1 MNQKPSPL
9 HRASEWI
16 VDHYRLFFVVFAALL
31 VFSAVAS
38 GWVKVENDVAAYL
51 PADSETRQGLDIMEQ
66 EFQTYGS
73 AKILLRDTDAD
84 AAAATAEQIRAVD
97 GVDSCTYT
105 MNDTGSALLS
115 VSLSDLE
122 GSDTC
127 AQTVQALRDLLDGSG
142 AYIYS
147 AEGYSISDQIN
158 GEVRGLLVIVA
169 IILVTVLTFTS
180 STYAEVPILLITFL
194 AAALINKGTNFVFG
208 TISFVSNAVAILL
221 QLAMSVD
228 YAIIFCNRYKQ
239 AHETLPVREAVIES
253 LEKSITVIS
262 SSSLTTIAGLVAM
275 TFMKFGLG
283 RDLGIVLIKAIL
295 ISMLTVFL
303 LMPGLLLK
311 LGPAMDKTKHRNFVP
326 KISGVGRLAWRTR
339 RVVPLVFAAVLVVAC
354 IGANRVSYVYSE
366 APLKTHNADV
376 NRTASQA
383 ITDDFGDET
392 VLAVVV
398 PAGDYTQEA
407 ALLDALSALP
417 EVKSAVGIA
426 GTEAAGGYRLADA
439 VDYRTFAQLSG
450 ADSTSAQALF
460 ALYAAEN
467 GAAQTAAQD
476 LSGYQVPLLKLFEFL
491 NDKIAD
497 GTVTLSAAQAAQVT
511 ALSSQL
517 ERASA
522 QLEGTSYHRLVLTL
536 AAASDGDETFAL
548 LDRIHAVVH
557 QYYPTDSYLVGD
569 AMSAYGSEQTFTQ
582 DNVMVSAMS
591 ILMVMLVLLFTFRSL
606 GMPILLTLV
615 IQGSIWINFGITVLT
630 GEYVLF
636 MVYLVASAIQ
646 MGCNVDYAIVV
657 ASHYTEARADQ
668 GPREAMITALNLA
681 FPTIITS
688 GTMLISAG
696 LLIGARV
703 SSGAVAGMGRFVGVG
718 SLITVF
724 LVLFVLPQLLLLG
737 DTFVRRTALP
747 AQRRLPLTA
756 ASRAARWVL
765 LAAAVFVMAV
775 SPWSVVRTQQKRAD
789 RVAADTQL
797 CGSAH
802 SLGELAASLGAQQE
816 TYDALKRSFAT
827 GVVTDNVGQSRLES
841 GQAEYDAGSEK
852 LAAAKAQYAAG
863 QAQLEQGKADYAAG
877 QEKLAAAKEEYAAGQ
892 AQLAKIQPVYDA
904 VHPAYQRY
912 LDRQAEYDA
921 AVASG
926 DLAKAALLWPGV
938 TAQKQIYE
946 TQLIGT
952 GYSIE
957 SLVQAYEAGQAK
969 LSAGAAQIA
978 AAEQQLQ
985 DAQAQLAAGQQ
996 ALDAAAAEIAAGQ
1009 SKLDTAAGT
1018 LASGRQT
1025 LAANRQQLA
1034 QDLAAL
1040 APYEDDT
1047 ERLEQG
1053 IAVLMQDETLR
1064 ARAGASASY
1073 GDICA
1078 LAQDI
1083 YTADMNTART
1093 EAAVWTGICIALFAA
1108 GALAFAG
1115 VCLGHRRGKAVAWCT
1130 ALAAIL
1136 SVGCLIAMRPPVTVR
1151 CARCACAR
1159 RWRCSCW
1166 RSWPPGSRSGSAR
1179 SGRSKAQG
1187 KKKPGRRQ
1195 LPAPRFCFCTAL
1207 CYNGPSRSKG
1217 IAIPMVKVLFI
1228 CHGNICR
1235 SPMAEYLLK
1244 EMVRQQGL
1252 AAQFQIA
1259 SAATSREEIGNDV
1272 YPPARAE
1279 LRAHG
1284 IPVGHRTAVQVTP
1297 RDYDAYDWLLTMD
1310 ENNARNLR
1318 RILPHDPD
1326 GKIRA
1331 LLSFAGLQRGIADPW
1346 YTDDFGTTYDD
1357 LVLGCTA
1364 FLDALRRRGDI

>member
-1 MNQKPSPL
+1 MNKKPSTL

-16 VDHYRLFFVVFAALL
+16 VDHYRLFFIVFAVLL

-38 GWVKVENDVAAYL
+38 GWVKVENDIAAYL

-73 AKILLRDTDAD
+73 AKILLRGTDAD
-84 AAAATAEQIRAVD
+84 TAAATAEQIRAVD

-105 MNDTGSALLS
+105 MNDAGSALLS
-115 VSLSDLE
+115 VSLADLE

-147 AEGYSISDQIN
+147 AEGYSVSDQIN

-239 AHETLPVREAVIES
+239 AHEILPVREAVIES
-253 LEKSITVIS
+253 LAKSITVIS

-283 RDLGIVLIKAIL
+283 RDLGIVLIKAIF
-295 ISMLTVFL
+295 ISLLTAFL

-326 KISGVGRLAWRTR
+326 KISGIGRLAWRTR

-354 IGANRVSYVYSE
+354 VGVNRVSYVYSE
-366 APLKTHNADV
+366 APLKTHNADA

-383 ITDDFGDET
+383 ITADFGDET

-398 PAGDYTQEA
+398 PAGDYDQEA
-407 ALLDALSALP
+407 ALLDALSAVP

-450 ADSTSAQALF
+450 VDSTSAQALF

-476 LSGYQVPLLKLFEFL
+476 LRGYQVPLLKLFEFL

-497 GTVTLSAAQAAQVT
+497 GTVTLSDAQAAQVT
-511 ALSSQL
+511 VLSDQL
-517 ERASA
+517 ARASA
-522 QLEGTSYHRLVLTL
+522 QLEGASYHRLVLTL

-747 AQRRLPLTA
+747 AQRRLPLTS

-775 SPWSVVRTQQKRAD
+775 SPWSAVRTQQERAD
-789 RVAADTQL
+789 RVEADTQL
-797 CGSAH
+797 CGSAR

-816 TYDALKRSFAT
+816 TYDALKLSFAT
-827 GVVTDNVGQSRLES
+827 GVVTDNVGQSQLQS

-877 QEKLAAAKEEYAAGQ
+877 Q
-892 AQLAKIQPVYDA
+892 AQLARIQPVYDA

-921 AVASG
+921 AVADG
-926 DLAKAALLWPGV
+926 DLARAALLWPGV
-938 TAQKQIYE
+938 TAQKQLYE
-946 TQLIGT
+946 TQLLGT

-969 LSAGAAQIA
+969 LSEGAVQIA

-985 DAQAQLAAGQQ
+985 DAQAQLVAGQQ

-1034 QDLAAL
+1034 QDLAEL

-1053 IAVLMQDETLR
+1053 IAVLMQDEALR
-1064 ARAGASASY
+1064 TRAGSSASY

-1078 LAQDI
+1078 LAQDL
-1083 YTADMNTART
+1083 YAAEMDTART
-1093 EAAVWTGICIALFAA
+1093 EAAVWTGICIVLFAA
-1108 GALAFAG
+1108 GALALVS
-1115 VCLGHRRGKAVAWCT
+1115 VCLGRRRGKAVAWCT

-1136 SVGCLIAMRPPVTVR
+1136 SVGCLIAMLAAGHGALRTLCL
-1151 CARCACAR
+1151 CAAVALLVLAFVAAGLTLRQRAA
-1159 RWRCSCW
+1159 
-1166 RSWPPGSRSGSAR
+1166 
-1179 SGRSKAQG
+1179 KAQ
-1187 KKKPGRRQ
+1187 
-1195 LPAPRFCFCTAL
+1195 
-1207 CYNGPSRSKG
+1207 
-1217 IAIPMVKVLFI
+1217 
-1228 CHGNICR
+1228 
-1235 SPMAEYLLK
+1235 
-1244 EMVRQQGL
+1244 
-1252 AAQFQIA
+1252 
-1259 SAATSREEIGNDV
+1259 
-1272 YPPARAE
+1272 
-1279 LRAHG
+1279 
-1284 IPVGHRTAVQVTP
+1284 
-1297 RDYDAYDWLLTMD
+1297 
-1310 ENNARNLR
+1310 
-1318 RILPHDPD
+1318 
-1326 GKIRA
+1326 
-1331 LLSFAGLQRGIADPW
+1331 
-1346 YTDDFGTTYDD
+1346 
-1357 LVLGCTA
+1357 
-1364 FLDALRRRGDI
+1364 

>member
-1 MNQKPSPL
+1 MNKKPSPL
-9 HRASEWI
+9 HRVSEWI
-16 VDHYRLFFVVFAALL
+16 VDHYRLFFIVFAVLL

-73 AKILLRDTDAD
+73 AKILLHGTDAD
-84 AAAATAEQIRAVD
+84 TAAATAEQIRAVD

-105 MNDTGSALLS
+105 MNDAGSALLS

-122 GSDTC
+122 GSDAC

-194 AAALINKGTNFVFG
+194 AAALINKGTNFIFG

-253 LEKSITVIS
+253 LAKSITVIS
-262 SSSLTTIAGLVAM
+262 SSSLTTVAGLVAM

-283 RDLGIVLIKAIL
+283 RDLGIVLIKAIF
-295 ISMLTVFL
+295 ISLLTVFL

-354 IGANRVSYVYSE
+354 IGTNRVSYVYSE

-383 ITDDFGDET
+383 ITADFGDET

-398 PAGDYTQEA
+398 PAGDYDQEA
-407 ALLDALSALP
+407 ALLDALSAVP

-450 ADSTSAQALF
+450 VDSTSAQALF

-476 LSGYQVPLLKLFEFL
+476 LRGYQVPLLKLFKFL

-497 GTVTLSAAQAAQVT
+497 GTVTLSDAQAAQVT
-511 ALSSQL
+511 ALSDQL
-517 ERASA
+517 TRASA

-591 ILMVMLVLLFTFRSL
+591 ILMVMLVLLFTFRSI

-657 ASHYTEARADQ
+657 ASLYTEARAEQ
-668 GPREAMITALNLA
+668 GPREAMISALNLA

-688 GTMLISAG
+688 GTMLISAD

-756 ASRAARWVL
+756 ASRAARL
-765 LAAAVFVMAV
+765 AMLAAAVFVMAV
-775 SPWSVVRTQQKRAD
+775 SPWSLARTQQERAD
-789 RVAADTQL
+789 RVVADMQL
-797 CGSAH
+797 CDNAR

-816 TYDALKRSFAT
+816 TYDALKLSFAT
-827 GVVTDNVGQSRLES
+827 GVVTDNVGQSRLQS

-852 LAAAKAQYAAG
+852 LAAARAQ
-863 QAQLEQGKADYAAG
+863 YAAG
-877 QEKLAAAKEEYAAGQ
+877 QEKLAR
-892 AQLAKIQPVYDA
+892 IQPVYDA

-938 TAQKQIYE
+938 TAQKQLYE
-946 TQLIGT
+946 TQLLGT

-969 LSAGAAQIA
+969 LSEGAAQIA

-985 DAQAQLAAGQQ
+985 DAQAQLVAGRQ
-996 ALDAAAAEIAAGQ
+996 ALDAAAAEIAVGQ
-1009 SKLDTAAGT
+1009 SKLDTAAGA

-1034 QDLAAL
+1034 QDLAEL
-1040 APYEDDT
+1040 TPYEDDT

-1053 IAVLMQDETLR
+1053 IAVLMQGEALR
-1064 ARAGASASY
+1064 TRAGSSASY

-1078 LAQDI
+1078 LAQDL
-1083 YTADMNTART
+1083 YAADMDTART
-1093 EAAVWTGICIALFAA
+1093 EAAVWTGICIVLFAA
-1108 GALAFAG
+1108 GALALAG
-1115 VCLGHRRGKAVAWCT
+1115 VCLGHGRGKAVAWCT

-1136 SVGCLIAMRPPVTVR
+1136 SVGCLIAM
-1151 CARCACAR
+1151 
-1159 RWRCSCW
+1159 
-1166 RSWPPGSRSGSAR
+1166 
-1179 SGRSKAQG
+1179 
-1187 KKKPGRRQ
+1187 
-1195 LPAPRFCFCTAL
+1195 
-1207 CYNGPSRSKG
+1207 
-1217 IAIPMVKVLFI
+1217 
-1228 CHGNICR
+1228 
-1235 SPMAEYLLK
+1235 
-1244 EMVRQQGL
+1244 L
-1252 AAQFQIA
+1252 AAGHGA
-1259 SAATSREEIGNDV
+1259 LRTLCLCAAG
-1272 YPPARAE
+1272 
-1279 LRAHG
+1279 
-1284 IPVGHRTAVQVTP
+1284 
-1297 RDYDAYDWLLTMD
+1297 
-1310 ENNARNLR
+1310 
-1318 RILPHDPD
+1318 
-1326 GKIRA
+1326 A
-1331 LLSFAGLQRGIADPW
+1331 LLVLAFVATGL
-1346 YTDDFGTTYDD
+1346 T
-1357 LVLGCTA
+1357 
-1364 FLDALRRRGDI
+1364 LRQCAERAQ

>member
-1 MNQKPSPL
+1 MITDICNLSFFSLSFCYQKVNPRVFVGVRSGDSIMNQKPSPL

-467 GAAQTAAQD
+467 GTAQTAAQD

-1034 QDLAAL
+1034 QDLAVL

-1136 SVGCLIAMRPPVTVR
+1136 SVGCLIAM
-1151 CARCACAR
+1151 
-1159 RWRCSCW
+1159 
-1166 RSWPPGSRSGSAR
+1166 
-1179 SGRSKAQG
+1179 
-1187 KKKPGRRQ
+1187 
-1195 LPAPRFCFCTAL
+1195 
-1207 CYNGPSRSKG
+1207 
-1217 IAIPMVKVLFI
+1217 
-1228 CHGNICR
+1228 
-1235 SPMAEYLLK
+1235 
-1244 EMVRQQGL
+1244 L
-1252 AAQFQIA
+1252 AAGHGA
-1259 SAATSREEIGNDV
+1259 LRTLCLCAA
-1272 YPPARAE
+1272 
-1279 LRAHG
+1279 L
-1284 IPVGHRTAVQVTP
+1284 
-1297 RDYDAYDWLLTMD
+1297 
-1310 ENNARNLR
+1310 
-1318 RILPHDPD
+1318 
-1326 GKIRA
+1326 A
-1331 LLSFAGLQRGIADPW
+1331 LLVLAFVAAGFTLRQRAQR
-1346 YTDDFGTTYDD
+1346 
-1357 LVLGCTA
+1357 A
-1364 FLDALRRRGDI
+1364 Q

>member
-1 MNQKPSPL
+1 MNKKPSPL
-9 HRASEWI
+9 YRASEWI
-16 VDHYRLFFVVFAALL
+16 VDHYRLFFIVFAVLL

-73 AKILLRDTDAD
+73 AKILLRGTDAD
-84 AAAATAEQIRAVD
+84 TAAATAEQIRAVD

-105 MNDTGSALLS
+105 MNDAGSALLS
-115 VSLSDLE
+115 VSLADLE

-147 AEGYSISDQIN
+147 AEGYSVSDQIN

-253 LEKSITVIS
+253 LAKSITVIS

-283 RDLGIVLIKAIL
+283 RDLGIVLIKAIF
-295 ISMLTVFL
+295 ISLLTAFL

-326 KISGVGRLAWRTR
+326 KISGIGRLAWRTR

-354 IGANRVSYVYSE
+354 VGVNRVSYVYSE
-366 APLKTHNADV
+366 APLKTHNADA

-383 ITDDFGDET
+383 ITADFGDET

-398 PAGDYTQEA
+398 PAGDYDQEA
-407 ALLDALSALP
+407 ALLDALSAVP

-450 ADSTSAQALF
+450 VDSTSAQALF

-476 LSGYQVPLLKLFEFL
+476 LRGYQVPLLKLFAFL

-497 GTVTLSAAQAAQVT
+497 GTVTLSDAQAAQVT
-511 ALSSQL
+511 ALSDQL
-517 ERASA
+517 TRASA
-522 QLEGTSYHRLVLTL
+522 QLEGASYHRLVLTL

-747 AQRRLPLTA
+747 AQRRLPLTS

-775 SPWSVVRTQQKRAD
+775 SPWSVVRTQQERAD
-789 RVAADTQL
+789 RVEADTQL
-797 CGSAH
+797 CDNAR

-816 TYDALKRSFAT
+816 TYDALKLSFAT
-827 GVVTDNVGQSRLES
+827 GVVTDNVGQSQLQS

-852 LAAAKAQYAAG
+852 LAR
-863 QAQLEQGKADYAAG
+863 
-877 QEKLAAAKEEYAAGQ
+877 
-892 AQLAKIQPVYDA
+892 IQPVYDA

-938 TAQKQIYE
+938 TAQKQLYE
-946 TQLIGT
+946 TQLVGT

-957 SLVQAYEAGQAK
+957 SLVQAYEAGRAQLAD
-969 LSAGAAQIA
+969 GAAQIA

-985 DAQAQLAAGQQ
+985 DAQAQLVAGQE

-1025 LAANRQQLA
+1025 LAANRQQLS

-1040 APYEDDT
+1040 TPYEDDT

-1053 IAVLMQDETLR
+1053 ITVLMQDEALR
-1064 ARAGASASY
+1064 ARAGSSASY

-1078 LAQDI
+1078 LAQDL
-1083 YTADMNTART
+1083 YTADMDTART

-1108 GALAFAG
+1108 GALALAG
-1115 VCLGHRRGKAVAWCT
+1115 VCLGHGRGKAVAWCT

-1136 SVGCLIAMRPPVTVR
+1136 SVGCLIA
-1151 CARCACAR
+1151 
-1159 RWRCSCW
+1159 
-1166 RSWPPGSRSGSAR
+1166 
-1179 SGRSKAQG
+1179 
-1187 KKKPGRRQ
+1187 
-1195 LPAPRFCFCTAL
+1195 
-1207 CYNGPSRSKG
+1207 
-1217 IAIPMVKVLFI
+1217 I
-1228 CHGNICR
+1228 
-1235 SPMAEYLLK
+1235 
-1244 EMVRQQGL
+1244 L
-1252 AAQFQIA
+1252 AAGHGA
-1259 SAATSREEIGNDV
+1259 LRTLCLCAAV
-1272 YPPARAE
+1272 
-1279 LRAHG
+1279 
-1284 IPVGHRTAVQVTP
+1284 
-1297 RDYDAYDWLLTMD
+1297 
-1310 ENNARNLR
+1310 
-1318 RILPHDPD
+1318 
-1326 GKIRA
+1326 A
-1331 LLSFAGLQRGIADPW
+1331 LLVLAFVAAGL
-1346 YTDDFGTTYDD
+1346 T
-1357 LVLGCTA
+1357 
-1364 FLDALRRRGDI
+1364 LRQCAERTQ

>member
-1 MNQKPSPL
+1 MNKKPSTL

-16 VDHYRLFFVVFAALL
+16 VDHYRLFFIVFAVLL

-38 GWVKVENDVAAYL
+38 GWVKVENDIAAYL

-73 AKILLRDTDAD
+73 AKILLRGT
-84 AAAATAEQIRAVD
+84 AAATAEQIRAVD

-105 MNDTGSALLS
+105 MNDAGSALLS
-115 VSLSDLE
+115 VSLADLE

-147 AEGYSISDQIN
+147 AEGYSVSDQIN

-239 AHETLPVREAVIES
+239 AHEILPVREAVIES
-253 LEKSITVIS
+253 LAKSITVIS

-283 RDLGIVLIKAIL
+283 RDLGIVLIKAIF
-295 ISMLTVFL
+295 ISLLTAFL

-326 KISGVGRLAWRTR
+326 KISGIGRLAWRTR

-354 IGANRVSYVYSE
+354 VGVNRVSYVYSE
-366 APLKTHNADV
+366 APLKTHNADA

-383 ITDDFGDET
+383 ITADFGDET

-398 PAGDYTQEA
+398 PAGDYDQEA
-407 ALLDALSALP
+407 ALLDALSAVP

-450 ADSTSAQALF
+450 VDSTSAQALF

-476 LSGYQVPLLKLFEFL
+476 LRGYQVPLLKLFEFL

-497 GTVTLSAAQAAQVT
+497 GTVTLSDAQAAQVT
-511 ALSSQL
+511 VLSDQL
-517 ERASA
+517 ARASA
-522 QLEGTSYHRLVLTL
+522 QLEGASYHRLVLTL

-747 AQRRLPLTA
+747 AQRRLPLTS

-775 SPWSVVRTQQKRAD
+775 SPWSAVRTQQERAD
-789 RVAADTQL
+789 RVEADTQL
-797 CGSAH
+797 CGSAR

-816 TYDALKRSFAT
+816 TYDALKLSFAT
-827 GVVTDNVGQSRLES
+827 GVVTDNVGQSQLQS

-863 QAQLEQGKADYAAG
+863 QAQLAR
-877 QEKLAAAKEEYAAGQ
+877 
-892 AQLAKIQPVYDA
+892 IQPVYDA

-921 AVASG
+921 AVADG
-926 DLAKAALLWPGV
+926 DLARAALLWPGV
-938 TAQKQIYE
+938 TAQKQLYE
-946 TQLIGT
+946 TQLLGT

-969 LSAGAAQIA
+969 LSEGAVQIA

-985 DAQAQLAAGQQ
+985 DAQAQLVAGQQ

-1034 QDLAAL
+1034 QDLAEL

-1053 IAVLMQDETLR
+1053 IAVLMQDEALR
-1064 ARAGASASY
+1064 TRAGSSASY

-1078 LAQDI
+1078 LAQDL
-1083 YTADMNTART
+1083 YAAEMDTART
-1093 EAAVWTGICIALFAA
+1093 EAAVWTGICIVLFAA
-1108 GALAFAG
+1108 GALALVS
-1115 VCLGHRRGKAVAWCT
+1115 VCLGRRRGKAVAWCT

-1136 SVGCLIAMRPPVTVR
+1136 SVGCLIAMLAAGHGALRTLCL
-1151 CARCACAR
+1151 CAAVALLVLAFVAAGLTLRQRAA
-1159 RWRCSCW
+1159 
-1166 RSWPPGSRSGSAR
+1166 
-1179 SGRSKAQG
+1179 KAQ
-1187 KKKPGRRQ
+1187 
-1195 LPAPRFCFCTAL
+1195 
-1207 CYNGPSRSKG
+1207 
-1217 IAIPMVKVLFI
+1217 
-1228 CHGNICR
+1228 
-1235 SPMAEYLLK
+1235 
-1244 EMVRQQGL
+1244 
-1252 AAQFQIA
+1252 
-1259 SAATSREEIGNDV
+1259 
-1272 YPPARAE
+1272 
-1279 LRAHG
+1279 
-1284 IPVGHRTAVQVTP
+1284 
-1297 RDYDAYDWLLTMD
+1297 
-1310 ENNARNLR
+1310 
-1318 RILPHDPD
+1318 
-1326 GKIRA
+1326 
-1331 LLSFAGLQRGIADPW
+1331 
-1346 YTDDFGTTYDD
+1346 
-1357 LVLGCTA
+1357 
-1364 FLDALRRRGDI
+1364 

>member
-1 MNQKPSPL
+1 MNKKPSPL

-16 VDHYRLFFVVFAALL
+16 VDHYRLFFIVFAALL

-84 AAAATAEQIRAVD
+84 TAAATAEQIRAVD

-105 MNDTGSALLS
+105 MNDAGSALLS

-122 GSDTC
+122 GSDAC

-147 AEGYSISDQIN
+147 TEGYSISDQIN

-194 AAALINKGTNFVFG
+194 AAALINKGTNFIFG

-253 LEKSITVIS
+253 LAKSITVIS
-262 SSSLTTIAGLVAM
+262 SSSLTTVAGLVAM

-283 RDLGIVLIKAIL
+283 RDLGIVLIKAIF
-295 ISMLTVFL
+295 ISLLTVFL

-326 KISGVGRLAWRTR
+326 KVSGIGRLAWRTR

-354 IGANRVSYVYSE
+354 IGTNRVSYVYSE

-383 ITDDFGDET
+383 ITADFGDET

-398 PAGDYTQEA
+398 PAGDYDQEA
-407 ALLDALSALP
+407 ALLDALSAVP

-439 VDYRTFAQLSG
+439 VDYRTFAQLSDV
-450 ADSTSAQALF
+450 DSTSAQALF

-476 LSGYQVPLLKLFEFL
+476 LRGYQVPLLKLFKFL

-497 GTVTLSAAQAAQVT
+497 GTVTLSDAQAAQVT
-511 ALSSQL
+511 ALSDQL
-517 ERASA
+517 ARASA

-591 ILMVMLVLLFTFRSL
+591 ILMVMLVLLFTFRSI

-615 IQGSIWINFGITVLT
+615 IQGSIWINFGLTVLT

-657 ASHYTEARADQ
+657 ASLYTEARAEQ
-668 GPREAMITALNLA
+668 GPREAMISALNLA

-737 DTFVRRTALP
+737 DTFVRSTALP

-756 ASRAARWVL
+756 ASRAARL
-765 LAAAVFVMAV
+765 AMLAAAVFVMAV
-775 SPWSVVRTQQKRAD
+775 SPWSLARTQQERAD
-789 RVAADTQL
+789 RVVADTQL
-797 CGSAH
+797 CDNAS

-816 TYDALKRSFAT
+816 TYDALKLSFAT
-827 GVVTDNVGQSRLES
+827 GVVTDSVGQSRLQS

-852 LAAAKAQYAAG
+852 LAAARAQYAAG

-877 QEKLAAAKEEYAAGQ
+877 QEKLAR
-892 AQLAKIQPVYDA
+892 IQPVYDA

-921 AVASG
+921 AVANG

-957 SLVQAYEAGQAK
+957 SLVQAYEAGQVQLAD
-969 LSAGAAQIA
+969 GAAQIA
-978 AAEQQLQ
+978 AAEQQLAN
-985 DAQAQLAAGQQ
+985 AQAQLVAGQQ

-1009 SKLDTAAGT
+1009 SKLDTAAGA

-1040 APYEDDT
+1040 TPYEDDT

-1053 IAVLMQDETLR
+1053 IAVLMQDEALR
-1064 ARAGASASY
+1064 ARAGSAASY

-1078 LAQDI
+1078 LAQDF
-1083 YTADMNTART
+1083 YTADMDTART
-1093 EAAVWTGICIALFAA
+1093 EAAVWTGICIVLFAA
-1108 GALAFAG
+1108 GALALAG
-1115 VCLGHRRGKAVAWCT
+1115 VCLGHGRGKAVAWCT

-1136 SVGCLIAMRPPVTVR
+1136 SVGCLIAM
-1151 CARCACAR
+1151 
-1159 RWRCSCW
+1159 
-1166 RSWPPGSRSGSAR
+1166 
-1179 SGRSKAQG
+1179 
-1187 KKKPGRRQ
+1187 
-1195 LPAPRFCFCTAL
+1195 
-1207 CYNGPSRSKG
+1207 
-1217 IAIPMVKVLFI
+1217 
-1228 CHGNICR
+1228 
-1235 SPMAEYLLK
+1235 
-1244 EMVRQQGL
+1244 L
-1252 AAQFQIA
+1252 AAGHGA
-1259 SAATSREEIGNDV
+1259 
-1272 YPPARAE
+1272 
-1279 LRAHG
+1279 LR
-1284 IPVGHRTAVQVTP
+1284 TLCLCAV
-1297 RDYDAYDWLLTMD
+1297 L
-1310 ENNARNLR
+1310 
-1318 RILPHDPD
+1318 
-1326 GKIRA
+1326 A
-1331 LLSFAGLQRGIADPW
+1331 LLVLAFVATGL
-1346 YTDDFGTTYDD
+1346 T
-1357 LVLGCTA
+1357 
-1364 FLDALRRRGDI
+1364 LRQCAERAQ

>member
-1 MNQKPSPL
+1 MITDICNLSFFSLSFCYQKVNPRVFVGVRSGDPIMNQKPSPL

-439 VDYRTFAQLSG
+439 VDYRTFAQLSDV
-450 ADSTSAQALF
+450 DSTSAQALF

-476 LSGYQVPLLKLFEFL
+476 LSGYQVPLLKLFKFL

-841 GQAEYDAGSEK
+841 GQAEYDA
-852 LAAAKAQYAAG
+852 
-863 QAQLEQGKADYAAG
+863 
-877 QEKLAAAKEEYAAGQ
+877 
-892 AQLAKIQPVYDA
+892 
-904 VHPAYQRY
+904 
-912 LDRQAEYDA
+912 

-938 TAQKQIYE
+938 TAQKQLYE

-1078 LAQDI
+1078 LAQDL
-1083 YTADMNTART
+1083 YTADMDTACT
-1093 EAAVWTGICIALFAA
+1093 ETAVWTGICIALFAA

-1115 VCLGHRRGKAVAWCT
+1115 VCLGHRSGKAVAWCT

-1136 SVGCLIAMRPPVTVR
+1136 SVGCLIAM
-1151 CARCACAR
+1151 
-1159 RWRCSCW
+1159 
-1166 RSWPPGSRSGSAR
+1166 
-1179 SGRSKAQG
+1179 
-1187 KKKPGRRQ
+1187 
-1195 LPAPRFCFCTAL
+1195 
-1207 CYNGPSRSKG
+1207 
-1217 IAIPMVKVLFI
+1217 
-1228 CHGNICR
+1228 
-1235 SPMAEYLLK
+1235 
-1244 EMVRQQGL
+1244 L
-1252 AAQFQIA
+1252 AAGHGA
-1259 SAATSREEIGNDV
+1259 LRTLCLCAA
-1272 YPPARAE
+1272 
-1279 LRAHG
+1279 L
-1284 IPVGHRTAVQVTP
+1284 
-1297 RDYDAYDWLLTMD
+1297 
-1310 ENNARNLR
+1310 
-1318 RILPHDPD
+1318 
-1326 GKIRA
+1326 A
-1331 LLSFAGLQRGIADPW
+1331 LLVLAFVAAGFTLRQRAQR
-1346 YTDDFGTTYDD
+1346 
-1357 LVLGCTA
+1357 A
-1364 FLDALRRRGDI
+1364 Q

>member
-1 MNQKPSPL
+1 MITDICNLSFFSLSFCYQKVNPRVFVGARSGDPVMNKKPSPL

-16 VDHYRLFFVVFAALL
+16 VDHYRLFFIVFAVLL

-51 PADSETRQGLDIMEQ
+51 PADSEARQGLDIMEQ

-84 AAAATAEQIRAVD
+84 TAAATAEQIRAVD

-105 MNDTGSALLS
+105 MNDAGSALLS

-122 GSDTC
+122 GSDAC
-127 AQTVQALRDLLDGSG
+127 AQTVQALREQFAGRD

-147 AEGYSISDQIN
+147 AEGYSVSDQIN

-253 LEKSITVIS
+253 LEKSIVVIS

-275 TFMKFGLG
+275 TFMQFGLG
-283 RDLGIVLIKAIL
+283 RDLGIVLIKAIF
-295 ISMLTVFL
+295 ISLMTVFL

-311 LGPAMDKTKHRNFVP
+311 LGPAMDKTKHRSFVP
-326 KISGVGRLAWRTR
+326 KIPGVGRLAWRTR
-339 RVVPLVFAAVLVVAC
+339 HVVPLVFAAVLVVAC
-354 IGANRVSYVYSE
+354 VAANHVSYVYSE

-383 ITDDFGDET
+383 ITADFGDET

-398 PAGDYTQEA
+398 PAGDYAQEA
-407 ALLDALSALP
+407 ALLDAISAMP

-450 ADSTSAQALF
+450 VDSTSAQALF

-476 LSGYQVPLLKLFEFL
+476 LRGYQVPLLKLFAFL

-497 GTVTLSAAQAAQVT
+497 GTVTLSDAQAAQVT
-511 ALSSQL
+511 ALSDQL
-517 ERASA
+517 TRASA

-569 AMSAYGSEQTFTQ
+569 AMSAYGFEQTFTQ

-615 IQGSIWINFGITVLT
+615 IQGSIWINFGITALT

-657 ASHYTEARADQ
+657 ASHYTEARAEQ
-668 GPREAMITALNLA
+668 APREAMITALNLA

-747 AQRRLPLTA
+747 TQRRLPLTS

-775 SPWSVVRTQQKRAD
+775 SPWSVVRTQQERAD
-789 RVAADTQL
+789 RIDADTQL
-797 CGSAH
+797 CDSAR

-816 TYDALKRSFAT
+816 TYDALKLSFAT
-827 GVVTDNVGQSRLES
+827 GVVTDNVGQSQLQS

-863 QAQLEQGKADYAAG
+863 QEQLEHGKADYAAG
-877 QEKLAAAKEEYAAGQ
+877 QEQLAAAKEEYATGQ

-926 DLAKAALLWPGV
+926 DLARAALLWPGV
-938 TAQKQIYE
+938 TAQKQLYE

-969 LSAGAAQIA
+969 LSDGAAQIA
-978 AAEQQLQ
+978 AAEQQLA
-985 DAQAQLAAGQQ
+985 DAQAQLAAGQE

-1009 SKLDTAAGT
+1009 SKLDAAAGT

-1040 APYEDDT
+1040 ATYEDDT

-1053 IAVLMQDETLR
+1053 IAVLMQDEALR
-1064 ARAGASASY
+1064 ARAGSAASY

-1078 LAQDI
+1078 LAQDL
-1083 YTADMNTART
+1083 YSADMDTART
-1093 EAAVWTGICIALFAA
+1093 EAAVWTGICIVLFAA
-1108 GALAFAG
+1108 GALALAG
-1115 VCLGHRRGKAVAWCT
+1115 VCLGCRRGRAVAWCT

-1136 SVGCLIAMRPPVTVR
+1136 SVGCLIAM
-1151 CARCACAR
+1151 
-1159 RWRCSCW
+1159 
-1166 RSWPPGSRSGSAR
+1166 
-1179 SGRSKAQG
+1179 
-1187 KKKPGRRQ
+1187 
-1195 LPAPRFCFCTAL
+1195 
-1207 CYNGPSRSKG
+1207 
-1217 IAIPMVKVLFI
+1217 
-1228 CHGNICR
+1228 
-1235 SPMAEYLLK
+1235 
-1244 EMVRQQGL
+1244 L
-1252 AAQFQIA
+1252 AAGHGA
-1259 SAATSREEIGNDV
+1259 LRTLCLCAALALLVLAFVAAGLTLRQ
-1272 YPPARAE
+1272 RAE
-1279 LRAHG
+1279 RA
-1284 IPVGHRTAVQVTP
+1284 Q
-1297 RDYDAYDWLLTMD
+1297 
-1310 ENNARNLR
+1310 
-1318 RILPHDPD
+1318 
-1326 GKIRA
+1326 
-1331 LLSFAGLQRGIADPW
+1331 
-1346 YTDDFGTTYDD
+1346 
-1357 LVLGCTA
+1357 
-1364 FLDALRRRGDI
+1364 

>member
-66 EFQTYGS
+66 EFQT
-73 AKILLRDTDAD
+73 
-84 AAAATAEQIRAVD
+84 
-97 GVDSCTYT
+97 
-105 MNDTGSALLS
+105 
-115 VSLSDLE
+115 
-122 GSDTC
+122 
-127 AQTVQALRDLLDGSG
+127 VQALRGLLDGSG

-366 APLKTHNADV
+366 APLKTHNADA

-417 EVKSAVGIA
+417 EVKNAVGIA

-439 VDYRTFAQLSG
+439 VDYRTFAQLSDV
-450 ADSTSAQALF
+450 DSTSAQALF

-476 LSGYQVPLLKLFEFL
+476 LSGYQVPLLKLFKFL

-737 DTFVRRTALP
+737 DTFVRRTSLP
-747 AQRRLPLTA
+747 AQRRLLLTA
-756 ASRAARWVL
+756 ANRAARWVL

-797 CGSAH
+797 CGSAR

-827 GVVTDNVGQSRLES
+827 GVVTDNVGQSRIES

-892 AQLAKIQPVYDA
+892 AQLARIQPVYDA

-912 LDRQAEYDA
+912 LNRQAEYDA

-938 TAQKQIYE
+938 TAQKQLYE

-1078 LAQDI
+1078 LAQDL
-1083 YTADMNTART
+1083 YTADMDTART

-1136 SVGCLIAMRPPVTVR
+1136 SVGCLIAM
-1151 CARCACAR
+1151 
-1159 RWRCSCW
+1159 
-1166 RSWPPGSRSGSAR
+1166 
-1179 SGRSKAQG
+1179 
-1187 KKKPGRRQ
+1187 
-1195 LPAPRFCFCTAL
+1195 
-1207 CYNGPSRSKG
+1207 
-1217 IAIPMVKVLFI
+1217 
-1228 CHGNICR
+1228 
-1235 SPMAEYLLK
+1235 
-1244 EMVRQQGL
+1244 L
-1252 AAQFQIA
+1252 AAGHGA
-1259 SAATSREEIGNDV
+1259 LRTLCLCAA
-1272 YPPARAE
+1272 
-1279 LRAHG
+1279 L
-1284 IPVGHRTAVQVTP
+1284 
-1297 RDYDAYDWLLTMD
+1297 
-1310 ENNARNLR
+1310 
-1318 RILPHDPD
+1318 
-1326 GKIRA
+1326 A
-1331 LLSFAGLQRGIADPW
+1331 LLVLAFVAAGLTLRQRAQR
-1346 YTDDFGTTYDD
+1346 
-1357 LVLGCTA
+1357 A
-1364 FLDALRRRGDI
+1364 Q

>member
-239 AHETLPVREAVIES
+239 AHETLPVREAAIES

-439 VDYRTFAQLSG
+439 VDYRTFAQLSDV
-450 ADSTSAQALF
+450 DSTSAQALF

-775 SPWSVVRTQQKRAD
+775 SPWSVVR
-789 RVAADTQL
+789 
-797 CGSAH
+797 
-802 SLGELAASLGAQQE
+802 AQQE

-852 LAAAKAQYAAG
+852 LAAARAQYAAG

-921 AVASG
+921 VVASG

-969 LSAGAAQIA
+969 LSDGAAQIA

-1040 APYEDDT
+1040 TPYEDDT

-1078 LAQDI
+1078 LAQDL
-1083 YTADMNTART
+1083 YTADMDTART
-1093 EAAVWTGICIALFAA
+1093 EAAVWTGICITLFAA

-1115 VCLGHRRGKAVAWCT
+1115 VCLGHRSGKAVAWCT

-1136 SVGCLIAMRPPVTVR
+1136 SVGCLIAM
-1151 CARCACAR
+1151 
-1159 RWRCSCW
+1159 
-1166 RSWPPGSRSGSAR
+1166 
-1179 SGRSKAQG
+1179 
-1187 KKKPGRRQ
+1187 
-1195 LPAPRFCFCTAL
+1195 
-1207 CYNGPSRSKG
+1207 
-1217 IAIPMVKVLFI
+1217 
-1228 CHGNICR
+1228 
-1235 SPMAEYLLK
+1235 
-1244 EMVRQQGL
+1244 L
-1252 AAQFQIA
+1252 AAGHGA
-1259 SAATSREEIGNDV
+1259 LRTLCLCAA
-1272 YPPARAE
+1272 
-1279 LRAHG
+1279 L
-1284 IPVGHRTAVQVTP
+1284 
-1297 RDYDAYDWLLTMD
+1297 
-1310 ENNARNLR
+1310 
-1318 RILPHDPD
+1318 
-1326 GKIRA
+1326 A
-1331 LLSFAGLQRGIADPW
+1331 LLVLAFVAAGFTLRQRAQR
-1346 YTDDFGTTYDD
+1346 
-1357 LVLGCTA
+1357 A
-1364 FLDALRRRGDI
+1364 Q

>member
-1 MNQKPSPL
+1 MNKKPSPL

-16 VDHYRLFFVVFAALL
+16 VDHYRLFFIVFAVLL

-51 PADSETRQGLDIMEQ
+51 PADSEVRQGLDIMEQ

-84 AAAATAEQIRAVD
+84 TAAAMAEQIRAVD

-105 MNDTGSALLS
+105 MNDAGSALLS

-122 GSDTC
+122 GSDAC

-147 AEGYSISDQIN
+147 TEGYSISDQIN

-253 LEKSITVIS
+253 LAKSITVIS

-295 ISMLTVFL
+295 ISLLTVFL
-303 LMPGLLLK
+303 LTPGLLLK

-354 IGANRVSYVYSE
+354 IGANHVSYVYSE
-366 APLKTHNADV
+366 APLKTHNADA

-383 ITDDFGDET
+383 ITADFGDET

-407 ALLDALSALP
+407 ALLDALSAMP

-450 ADSTSAQALF
+450 VDSTSAQALF

-467 GAAQTAAQD
+467 GATQTAAQD

-497 GTVTLSAAQAAQVT
+497 GTVTLSDAQAAQVT
-511 ALSSQL
+511 ALSDQL
-517 ERASA
+517 ARASA

-569 AMSAYGSEQTFTQ
+569 AMSAYGAEQTFTQ

-591 ILMVMLVLLFTFRSL
+591 ILMVMLVLLFAFRSL

-737 DTFVRRTALP
+737 DAFVRRTALP
-747 AQRRLPLTA
+747 AQRRLPLTS

-775 SPWSVVRTQQKRAD
+775 SPWSAVRTQQERAD
-789 RVAADTQL
+789 RVETDTQL
-797 CGSAH
+797 CGSAR

-816 TYDALKRSFAT
+816 TYDALKLSFAT
-827 GVVTDNVGQSRLES
+827 GVVTDNVGQSQLQS
-841 GQAEYDAGSEK
+841 G
-852 LAAAKAQYAAG
+852 
-863 QAQLEQGKADYAAG
+863 
-877 QEKLAAAKEEYAAGQ
+877 
-892 AQLAKIQPVYDA
+892 
-904 VHPAYQRY
+904 
-912 LDRQAEYDA
+912 QAEYDA
-921 AVASG
+921 AVADG
-926 DLAKAALLWPGV
+926 DLARAALLWPGV
-938 TAQKQIYE
+938 TAQKQLYE
-946 TQLIGT
+946 TQLLGT

-969 LSAGAAQIA
+969 LSEGAVQIA

-985 DAQAQLAAGQQ
+985 DAQAQLVAGQQ

-1034 QDLAAL
+1034 QDLAEL

-1053 IAVLMQDETLR
+1053 IAVLMQGEALR
-1064 ARAGASASY
+1064 TRAGSSASY

-1078 LAQDI
+1078 LAQDL
-1083 YTADMNTART
+1083 YAAEMNTART
-1093 EAAVWTGICIALFAA
+1093 EAAAWTGICIVLFAA
-1108 GALAFAG
+1108 GVLALVS
-1115 VCLGHRRGKAVAWCT
+1115 VCLGHRRGKAAAWCT

-1136 SVGCLIAMRPPVTVR
+1136 SVGCLIAMLAAGHGALRTLCL
-1151 CARCACAR
+1151 CAALALLVLAFVAAGLTLRQRAA
-1159 RWRCSCW
+1159 
-1166 RSWPPGSRSGSAR
+1166 
-1179 SGRSKAQG
+1179 KAQ
-1187 KKKPGRRQ
+1187 
-1195 LPAPRFCFCTAL
+1195 
-1207 CYNGPSRSKG
+1207 
-1217 IAIPMVKVLFI
+1217 
-1228 CHGNICR
+1228 
-1235 SPMAEYLLK
+1235 
-1244 EMVRQQGL
+1244 
-1252 AAQFQIA
+1252 
-1259 SAATSREEIGNDV
+1259 
-1272 YPPARAE
+1272 
-1279 LRAHG
+1279 
-1284 IPVGHRTAVQVTP
+1284 
-1297 RDYDAYDWLLTMD
+1297 
-1310 ENNARNLR
+1310 
-1318 RILPHDPD
+1318 
-1326 GKIRA
+1326 
-1331 LLSFAGLQRGIADPW
+1331 
-1346 YTDDFGTTYDD
+1346 
-1357 LVLGCTA
+1357 
-1364 FLDALRRRGDI
+1364 

>member
-1 MNQKPSPL
+1 M
-9 HRASEWI
+9 
-16 VDHYRLFFVVFAALL
+16 
-31 VFSAVAS
+31 
-38 GWVKVENDVAAYL
+38 
-51 PADSETRQGLDIMEQ
+51 
-66 EFQTYGS
+66 
-73 AKILLRDTDAD
+73 
-84 AAAATAEQIRAVD
+84 
-97 GVDSCTYT
+97 
-105 MNDTGSALLS
+105 
-115 VSLSDLE
+115 
-122 GSDTC
+122 
-127 AQTVQALRDLLDGSG
+127 
-142 AYIYS
+142 
-147 AEGYSISDQIN
+147 
-158 GEVRGLLVIVA
+158 
-169 IILVTVLTFTS
+169 
-180 STYAEVPILLITFL
+180 
-194 AAALINKGTNFVFG
+194 
-208 TISFVSNAVAILL
+208 
-221 QLAMSVD
+221 
-228 YAIIFCNRYKQ
+228 
-239 AHETLPVREAVIES
+239 
-253 LEKSITVIS
+253 
-262 SSSLTTIAGLVAM
+262 
-275 TFMKFGLG
+275 
-283 RDLGIVLIKAIL
+283 
-295 ISMLTVFL
+295 
-303 LMPGLLLK
+303 
-311 LGPAMDKTKHRNFVP
+311 
-326 KISGVGRLAWRTR
+326 
-339 RVVPLVFAAVLVVAC
+339 
-354 IGANRVSYVYSE
+354 
-366 APLKTHNADV
+366 
-376 NRTASQA
+376 
-383 ITDDFGDET
+383 
-392 VLAVVV
+392 
-398 PAGDYTQEA
+398 
-407 ALLDALSALP
+407 
-417 EVKSAVGIA
+417 
-426 GTEAAGGYRLADA
+426 
-439 VDYRTFAQLSG
+439 
-450 ADSTSAQALF
+450 
-460 ALYAAEN
+460 
-467 GAAQTAAQD
+467 
-476 LSGYQVPLLKLFEFL
+476 PLLKLFKFL

-668 GPREAMITALNLA
+668 GSREAMITALNLA

-747 AQRRLPLTA
+747 AQRRLLLTA

-797 CGSAH
+797 CGSAR

-816 TYDALKRSFAT
+816 TYDALKLSFAT

-892 AQLAKIQPVYDA
+892 AQLARIQPVYDA

-938 TAQKQIYE
+938 TAQKQLYE

-1018 LASGRQT
+1018 LAAGRQT

-1078 LAQDI
+1078 LAQDL
-1083 YTADMNTART
+1083 YTADMDTART

-1115 VCLGHRRGKAVAWCT
+1115 VCLGHRSGKAVAWCT

-1136 SVGCLIAMRPPVTVR
+1136 SVGCLIAM
-1151 CARCACAR
+1151 
-1159 RWRCSCW
+1159 
-1166 RSWPPGSRSGSAR
+1166 
-1179 SGRSKAQG
+1179 
-1187 KKKPGRRQ
+1187 
-1195 LPAPRFCFCTAL
+1195 
-1207 CYNGPSRSKG
+1207 
-1217 IAIPMVKVLFI
+1217 
-1228 CHGNICR
+1228 
-1235 SPMAEYLLK
+1235 
-1244 EMVRQQGL
+1244 L
-1252 AAQFQIA
+1252 AAGHGA
-1259 SAATSREEIGNDV
+1259 LRTLCLCAA
-1272 YPPARAE
+1272 
-1279 LRAHG
+1279 L
-1284 IPVGHRTAVQVTP
+1284 
-1297 RDYDAYDWLLTMD
+1297 
-1310 ENNARNLR
+1310 
-1318 RILPHDPD
+1318 
-1326 GKIRA
+1326 A
-1331 LLSFAGLQRGIADPW
+1331 LLVLAFVAAGVTLRQRAQR
-1346 YTDDFGTTYDD
+1346 
-1357 LVLGCTA
+1357 A
-1364 FLDALRRRGDI
+1364 Q

>member
-1 MNQKPSPL
+1 MITDICNLSFFSLSFCYQKVNPRVFVGVRSGDSIMNQKPSPL

-606 GMPILLTLV
+606 G
-615 IQGSIWINFGITVLT
+615 
-630 GEYVLF
+630 
-636 MVYLVASAIQ
+636 
-646 MGCNVDYAIVV
+646 
-657 ASHYTEARADQ
+657 
-668 GPREAMITALNLA
+668 
-681 FPTIITS
+681 
-688 GTMLISAG
+688 
-696 LLIGARV
+696 
-703 SSGAVAGMGRFVGVG
+703 
-718 SLITVF
+718 
-724 LVLFVLPQLLLLG
+724 
-737 DTFVRRTALP
+737 
-747 AQRRLPLTA
+747 
-756 ASRAARWVL
+756 
-765 LAAAVFVMAV
+765 
-775 SPWSVVRTQQKRAD
+775 
-789 RVAADTQL
+789 
-797 CGSAH
+797 
-802 SLGELAASLGAQQE
+802 ELAASLGAQQE
-816 TYDALKRSFAT
+816 TYDALKLSFAT

-841 GQAEYDAGSEK
+841 GQAEYDAGREK
-852 LAAAKAQYAAG
+852 LAAARAQYAAG

-877 QEKLAAAKEEYAAGQ
+877 QEQLAAAKEEYAAGQ
-892 AQLAKIQPVYDA
+892 EKLARIQPVYDA

-912 LDRQAEYDA
+912 LDRQAEYDT

-938 TAQKQIYE
+938 TAQKQLYE

-1040 APYEDDT
+1040 TPYEDDT

-1078 LAQDI
+1078 LAQDL
-1083 YTADMNTART
+1083 YTADMDTART
-1093 EAAVWTGICIALFAA
+1093 EAAVWTGICITLFAA

-1115 VCLGHRRGKAVAWCT
+1115 VCLGHRSGKAVAWCT

-1136 SVGCLIAMRPPVTVR
+1136 SVGCLIAM
-1151 CARCACAR
+1151 
-1159 RWRCSCW
+1159 
-1166 RSWPPGSRSGSAR
+1166 
-1179 SGRSKAQG
+1179 
-1187 KKKPGRRQ
+1187 
-1195 LPAPRFCFCTAL
+1195 
-1207 CYNGPSRSKG
+1207 
-1217 IAIPMVKVLFI
+1217 
-1228 CHGNICR
+1228 
-1235 SPMAEYLLK
+1235 
-1244 EMVRQQGL
+1244 L
-1252 AAQFQIA
+1252 AAGHGA
-1259 SAATSREEIGNDV
+1259 LRTLCLCAA
-1272 YPPARAE
+1272 
-1279 LRAHG
+1279 L
-1284 IPVGHRTAVQVTP
+1284 
-1297 RDYDAYDWLLTMD
+1297 
-1310 ENNARNLR
+1310 
-1318 RILPHDPD
+1318 
-1326 GKIRA
+1326 A
-1331 LLSFAGLQRGIADPW
+1331 LLVLAFVAAGFTLRQRAQR
-1346 YTDDFGTTYDD
+1346 
-1357 LVLGCTA
+1357 A
-1364 FLDALRRRGDI
+1364 Q

>member
-1 MNQKPSPL
+1 MITDICNLSFFSLSFCYQKVNPRVFVGVRSGDSIMNQKPSPL

-426 GTEAAGGYRLADA
+426 DA

-450 ADSTSAQALF
+450 ADSTSAPALF

-789 RVAADTQL
+789 RVVADTQL
-797 CGSAH
+797 CGSAR

-816 TYDALKRSFAT
+816 TYDALKLSFAT

-841 GQAEYDAGSEK
+841 GQAEYDAGREK
-852 LAAAKAQYAAG
+852 
-863 QAQLEQGKADYAAG
+863 
-877 QEKLAAAKEEYAAGQ
+877 
-892 AQLAKIQPVYDA
+892 
-904 VHPAYQRY
+904 
-912 LDRQAEYDA
+912 
-921 AVASG
+921 
-926 DLAKAALLWPGV
+926 
-938 TAQKQIYE
+938 
-946 TQLIGT
+946 
-952 GYSIE
+952 
-957 SLVQAYEAGQAK
+957 
-969 LSAGAAQIA
+969 
-978 AAEQQLQ
+978 
-985 DAQAQLAAGQQ
+985 LAAGQQ

-1040 APYEDDT
+1040 TPYEDDT

-1078 LAQDI
+1078 LAQDL
-1083 YTADMNTART
+1083 YTADMDTART
-1093 EAAVWTGICIALFAA
+1093 EAAVWTGICITLFAA

-1115 VCLGHRRGKAVAWCT
+1115 VCLGHRSGKAVAWCT

-1136 SVGCLIAMRPPVTVR
+1136 SVGCLIAM
-1151 CARCACAR
+1151 
-1159 RWRCSCW
+1159 
-1166 RSWPPGSRSGSAR
+1166 
-1179 SGRSKAQG
+1179 
-1187 KKKPGRRQ
+1187 
-1195 LPAPRFCFCTAL
+1195 
-1207 CYNGPSRSKG
+1207 
-1217 IAIPMVKVLFI
+1217 
-1228 CHGNICR
+1228 
-1235 SPMAEYLLK
+1235 
-1244 EMVRQQGL
+1244 L
-1252 AAQFQIA
+1252 AAGHGA
-1259 SAATSREEIGNDV
+1259 LRTLCLCAA
-1272 YPPARAE
+1272 
-1279 LRAHG
+1279 L
-1284 IPVGHRTAVQVTP
+1284 
-1297 RDYDAYDWLLTMD
+1297 
-1310 ENNARNLR
+1310 
-1318 RILPHDPD
+1318 
-1326 GKIRA
+1326 A
-1331 LLSFAGLQRGIADPW
+1331 LLVLAFVAAGFTLRQRAQR
-1346 YTDDFGTTYDD
+1346 
-1357 LVLGCTA
+1357 A
-1364 FLDALRRRGDI
+1364 Q

>member
-1 MNQKPSPL
+1 MITDICNLSFFSLSFCYQKVNPRVFVGVRSGDSIMNQKPSPL

-208 TISFVSNAVAILL
+208 TISFVSNAVAILLQLAMSVDYAIITISFVSNAVAILL

-1136 SVGCLIAMRPPVTVR
+1136 SVGCLIAM
-1151 CARCACAR
+1151 
-1159 RWRCSCW
+1159 
-1166 RSWPPGSRSGSAR
+1166 
-1179 SGRSKAQG
+1179 
-1187 KKKPGRRQ
+1187 
-1195 LPAPRFCFCTAL
+1195 
-1207 CYNGPSRSKG
+1207 
-1217 IAIPMVKVLFI
+1217 
-1228 CHGNICR
+1228 
-1235 SPMAEYLLK
+1235 
-1244 EMVRQQGL
+1244 L
-1252 AAQFQIA
+1252 AAGHGA
-1259 SAATSREEIGNDV
+1259 LRTLCLCAA
-1272 YPPARAE
+1272 
-1279 LRAHG
+1279 L
-1284 IPVGHRTAVQVTP
+1284 
-1297 RDYDAYDWLLTMD
+1297 
-1310 ENNARNLR
+1310 
-1318 RILPHDPD
+1318 
-1326 GKIRA
+1326 A
-1331 LLSFAGLQRGIADPW
+1331 LLVLAFVAAGFTLRQRAQR
-1346 YTDDFGTTYDD
+1346 
-1357 LVLGCTA
+1357 A
-1364 FLDALRRRGDI
+1364 Q

>member
-339 RVVPLVFAAVLVVAC
+339 RVVPL
-354 IGANRVSYVYSE
+354 
-366 APLKTHNADV
+366 
-376 NRTASQA
+376 
-383 ITDDFGDET
+383 
-392 VLAVVV
+392 
-398 PAGDYTQEA
+398 
-407 ALLDALSALP
+407 
-417 EVKSAVGIA
+417 
-426 GTEAAGGYRLADA
+426 
-439 VDYRTFAQLSG
+439 
-450 ADSTSAQALF
+450 
-460 ALYAAEN
+460 
-467 GAAQTAAQD
+467 
-476 LSGYQVPLLKLFEFL
+476 LKLFEFL

-789 RVAADTQL
+789 RVVADTQL
-797 CGSAH
+797 CGSAR

-816 TYDALKRSFAT
+816 TYDALKLSFAT

-841 GQAEYDAGSEK
+841 GQAEYDAGREK
-852 LAAAKAQYAAG
+852 LAAARAQYAAG

-877 QEKLAAAKEEYAAGQ
+877 QEQLAAAKEEYAAGQ
-892 AQLAKIQPVYDA
+892 EKLARIQPVYDA

-912 LDRQAEYDA
+912 LDRQAEYDT

-938 TAQKQIYE
+938 MAQKQLYE

-1040 APYEDDT
+1040 TPYEDDT

-1078 LAQDI
+1078 LAQDL
-1083 YTADMNTART
+1083 YTADMDTART
-1093 EAAVWTGICIALFAA
+1093 EAAVWTGICITLFAA

-1115 VCLGHRRGKAVAWCT
+1115 VCLGHRSGKAVAWCT

-1136 SVGCLIAMRPPVTVR
+1136 SVGCLIAM
-1151 CARCACAR
+1151 
-1159 RWRCSCW
+1159 
-1166 RSWPPGSRSGSAR
+1166 
-1179 SGRSKAQG
+1179 
-1187 KKKPGRRQ
+1187 
-1195 LPAPRFCFCTAL
+1195 
-1207 CYNGPSRSKG
+1207 
-1217 IAIPMVKVLFI
+1217 
-1228 CHGNICR
+1228 
-1235 SPMAEYLLK
+1235 
-1244 EMVRQQGL
+1244 L
-1252 AAQFQIA
+1252 AAGHGA
-1259 SAATSREEIGNDV
+1259 LRTLCLCAA
-1272 YPPARAE
+1272 
-1279 LRAHG
+1279 L
-1284 IPVGHRTAVQVTP
+1284 
-1297 RDYDAYDWLLTMD
+1297 
-1310 ENNARNLR
+1310 
-1318 RILPHDPD
+1318 
-1326 GKIRA
+1326 A
-1331 LLSFAGLQRGIADPW
+1331 LLVLAFVAAGFTLRQRAQR
-1346 YTDDFGTTYDD
+1346 
-1357 LVLGCTA
+1357 A
-1364 FLDALRRRGDI
+1364 Q

>member
-1 MNQKPSPL
+1 MITDICNLSFFSLSFCYQKVNPRVFVGVRSGDSIMNQKPSPL

-339 RVVPLVFAAVLVVAC
+339 RVVPL
-354 IGANRVSYVYSE
+354 
-366 APLKTHNADV
+366 
-376 NRTASQA
+376 
-383 ITDDFGDET
+383 
-392 VLAVVV
+392 
-398 PAGDYTQEA
+398 
-407 ALLDALSALP
+407 
-417 EVKSAVGIA
+417 
-426 GTEAAGGYRLADA
+426 
-439 VDYRTFAQLSG
+439 
-450 ADSTSAQALF
+450 
-460 ALYAAEN
+460 
-467 GAAQTAAQD
+467 
-476 LSGYQVPLLKLFEFL
+476 LKLFEFL

-747 AQRRLPLTA
+747 AQRRPPLTA

-789 RVAADTQL
+789 RVVADTQL
-797 CGSAH
+797 CGSAR

-816 TYDALKRSFAT
+816 TYDALKLSFAT

-841 GQAEYDAGSEK
+841 GQAEYDAGREK
-852 LAAAKAQYAAG
+852 LAAARAQYAAG

-877 QEKLAAAKEEYAAGQ
+877 QEQLAAAKEEYAAGQ
-892 AQLAKIQPVYDA
+892 EKLARIQPVYDA

-912 LDRQAEYDA
+912 LDRQAEYDT

-938 TAQKQIYE
+938 MAQKQLYE

-1040 APYEDDT
+1040 TPYEDDT

-1078 LAQDI
+1078 LAQDL
-1083 YTADMNTART
+1083 YTADMDTART
-1093 EAAVWTGICIALFAA
+1093 EAAVWTGICITLFAA

-1115 VCLGHRRGKAVAWCT
+1115 VCLGHRSGKAVAWCT

-1136 SVGCLIAMRPPVTVR
+1136 SVGCLIAM
-1151 CARCACAR
+1151 
-1159 RWRCSCW
+1159 
-1166 RSWPPGSRSGSAR
+1166 
-1179 SGRSKAQG
+1179 
-1187 KKKPGRRQ
+1187 
-1195 LPAPRFCFCTAL
+1195 
-1207 CYNGPSRSKG
+1207 
-1217 IAIPMVKVLFI
+1217 
-1228 CHGNICR
+1228 
-1235 SPMAEYLLK
+1235 
-1244 EMVRQQGL
+1244 L
-1252 AAQFQIA
+1252 AAGHGA
-1259 SAATSREEIGNDV
+1259 LRTLCLCAA
-1272 YPPARAE
+1272 
-1279 LRAHG
+1279 L
-1284 IPVGHRTAVQVTP
+1284 
-1297 RDYDAYDWLLTMD
+1297 
-1310 ENNARNLR
+1310 
-1318 RILPHDPD
+1318 
-1326 GKIRA
+1326 A
-1331 LLSFAGLQRGIADPW
+1331 LLVLAFVAAGFTLRQRAQR
-1346 YTDDFGTTYDD
+1346 
-1357 LVLGCTA
+1357 A
-1364 FLDALRRRGDI
+1364 Q

>member
-1 MNQKPSPL
+1 MITDICNLSFFSLSFCYQKVNPRVFVGVRSGDSIMNQKPSPL

-66 EFQTYGS
+66 EFQTYGA

-476 LSGYQVPLLKLFEFL
+476 LSGYQVPLLKLFKFL

-668 GPREAMITALNLA
+668 GSREAMITALNLA

-789 RVAADTQL
+789 RVDADTQL
-797 CGSAH
+797 CDNAH

-816 TYDALKRSFAT
+816 TYDALKLSFAT
-827 GVVTDNVGQSRLES
+827 GVVTDSVGQSQLES

-852 LAAAKAQYAAG
+852 LAAARAQYAAG

-877 QEKLAAAKEEYAAGQ
+877 QAQLAAAKEEYAAGQ
-892 AQLAKIQPVYDA
+892 EKLARIQPVYDA

-938 TAQKQIYE
+938 TAQKQLYE

-1078 LAQDI
+1078 LAQDL
-1083 YTADMNTART
+1083 YTADMDTART

-1115 VCLGHRRGKAVAWCT
+1115 VCLGHRRGKAAAWCT

-1136 SVGCLIAMRPPVTVR
+1136 SVGCLIAM
-1151 CARCACAR
+1151 
-1159 RWRCSCW
+1159 
-1166 RSWPPGSRSGSAR
+1166 
-1179 SGRSKAQG
+1179 
-1187 KKKPGRRQ
+1187 
-1195 LPAPRFCFCTAL
+1195 
-1207 CYNGPSRSKG
+1207 
-1217 IAIPMVKVLFI
+1217 
-1228 CHGNICR
+1228 
-1235 SPMAEYLLK
+1235 
-1244 EMVRQQGL
+1244 L
-1252 AAQFQIA
+1252 AAGHGA
-1259 SAATSREEIGNDV
+1259 
-1272 YPPARAE
+1272 
-1279 LRAHG
+1279 LR
-1284 IPVGHRTAVQVTP
+1284 TLCLCAV
-1297 RDYDAYDWLLTMD
+1297 L
-1310 ENNARNLR
+1310 
-1318 RILPHDPD
+1318 
-1326 GKIRA
+1326 A
-1331 LLSFAGLQRGIADPW
+1331 LLVLAFVAAGLTLRQRAQR
-1346 YTDDFGTTYDD
+1346 
-1357 LVLGCTA
+1357 A
-1364 FLDALRRRGDI
+1364 Q

>member
-262 SSSLTTIAGLVAM
+262 SSSMTTIAGLVAM

-303 LMPGLLLK
+303 LMPGLLLR

-326 KISGVGRLAWRTR
+326 KISGVGRLAWWTR

-366 APLKTHNADV
+366 APLKTHNADA

-398 PAGDYTQEA
+398 PAGDYTREA

-450 ADSTSAQALF
+450 VDSTSAQALF

-511 ALSSQL
+511 ALSDQL
-517 ERASA
+517 ARASA

-696 LLIGARV
+696 LLVGARV

-756 ASRAARWVL
+756 ANRAARWVL

-775 SPWSVVRTQQKRAD
+775 SPWSAVR
-789 RVAADTQL
+789 
-797 CGSAH
+797 
-802 SLGELAASLGAQQE
+802 AQQE
-816 TYDALKRSFAT
+816 TYDALKLSFAT
-827 GVVTDNVGQSRLES
+827 GVVTDNVGQSQLQS
-841 GQAEYDAGSEK
+841 GQAEYDADSEK

-921 AVASG
+921 AVADG

-938 TAQKQIYE
+938 TAQKQLYE
-946 TQLIGT
+946 TQLLGT

-969 LSAGAAQIA
+969 LSEGAAQIA

-985 DAQAQLAAGQQ
+985 DAQAQLVAGQQ

-1034 QDLAAL
+1034 QDLAEL

-1047 ERLEQG
+1047 ERLERG
-1053 IAVLMQDETLR
+1053 IAVLMQGEALR
-1064 ARAGASASY
+1064 TRAGSSASY

-1078 LAQDI
+1078 LAQDL
-1083 YTADMNTART
+1083 YAADMDTART
-1093 EAAVWTGICIALFAA
+1093 EAAVWTGICIVLFAA

-1136 SVGCLIAMRPPVTVR
+1136 SVGCLIAM
-1151 CARCACAR
+1151 
-1159 RWRCSCW
+1159 
-1166 RSWPPGSRSGSAR
+1166 
-1179 SGRSKAQG
+1179 
-1187 KKKPGRRQ
+1187 
-1195 LPAPRFCFCTAL
+1195 
-1207 CYNGPSRSKG
+1207 
-1217 IAIPMVKVLFI
+1217 
-1228 CHGNICR
+1228 
-1235 SPMAEYLLK
+1235 
-1244 EMVRQQGL
+1244 L
-1252 AAQFQIA
+1252 AAGHGA
-1259 SAATSREEIGNDV
+1259 
-1272 YPPARAE
+1272 
-1279 LRAHG
+1279 LR
-1284 IPVGHRTAVQVTP
+1284 TLCLCAV
-1297 RDYDAYDWLLTMD
+1297 L
-1310 ENNARNLR
+1310 
-1318 RILPHDPD
+1318 
-1326 GKIRA
+1326 A
-1331 LLSFAGLQRGIADPW
+1331 LLVLAFVAAGLTLRQRAQ
-1346 YTDDFGTTYDD
+1346 
-1357 LVLGCTA
+1357 
-1364 FLDALRRRGDI
+1364 

>member
-1 MNQKPSPL
+1 MITDICNLSFFSLSFCYQKVNPRVFVGVRSGDSIMNQKPSPL

-366 APLKTHNADV
+366 APLKTHNADA

-450 ADSTSAQALF
+450 VDSTSAQALF

-467 GAAQTAAQD
+467 GVAQTAAQD
-476 LSGYQVPLLKLFEFL
+476 LSGYQVPLLKLFKFL

-668 GPREAMITALNLA
+668 GSREAMITALNLA

-747 AQRRLPLTA
+747 AQRRLLLTA

-797 CGSAH
+797 CGSAR

-816 TYDALKRSFAT
+816 TYDALKLSFAT

-841 GQAEYDAGSEK
+841 GQAEYDAGREK
-852 LAAAKAQYAAG
+852 
-863 QAQLEQGKADYAAG
+863 
-877 QEKLAAAKEEYAAGQ
+877 
-892 AQLAKIQPVYDA
+892 
-904 VHPAYQRY
+904 
-912 LDRQAEYDA
+912 
-921 AVASG
+921 
-926 DLAKAALLWPGV
+926 
-938 TAQKQIYE
+938 
-946 TQLIGT
+946 
-952 GYSIE
+952 
-957 SLVQAYEAGQAK
+957 
-969 LSAGAAQIA
+969 
-978 AAEQQLQ
+978 
-985 DAQAQLAAGQQ
+985 LAAGQQ

-1040 APYEDDT
+1040 TPYEDDT

-1078 LAQDI
+1078 LAQDL
-1083 YTADMNTART
+1083 YTADMDTART
-1093 EAAVWTGICIALFAA
+1093 EAAVWTGICITLFAA

-1115 VCLGHRRGKAVAWCT
+1115 VCLGHRSGKAVAWCT

-1136 SVGCLIAMRPPVTVR
+1136 SVGCLIAM
-1151 CARCACAR
+1151 
-1159 RWRCSCW
+1159 
-1166 RSWPPGSRSGSAR
+1166 
-1179 SGRSKAQG
+1179 
-1187 KKKPGRRQ
+1187 
-1195 LPAPRFCFCTAL
+1195 
-1207 CYNGPSRSKG
+1207 
-1217 IAIPMVKVLFI
+1217 
-1228 CHGNICR
+1228 
-1235 SPMAEYLLK
+1235 
-1244 EMVRQQGL
+1244 L
-1252 AAQFQIA
+1252 AAGHGA
-1259 SAATSREEIGNDV
+1259 LRTLCLCAA
-1272 YPPARAE
+1272 
-1279 LRAHG
+1279 L
-1284 IPVGHRTAVQVTP
+1284 
-1297 RDYDAYDWLLTMD
+1297 
-1310 ENNARNLR
+1310 
-1318 RILPHDPD
+1318 
-1326 GKIRA
+1326 A
-1331 LLSFAGLQRGIADPW
+1331 LLVLAFVAAGFTLRQRAQR
-1346 YTDDFGTTYDD
+1346 
-1357 LVLGCTA
+1357 A
-1364 FLDALRRRGDI
+1364 Q

>member
-31 VFSAVAS
+31 AFSAVAS

-326 KISGVGRLAWRTR
+326 KVSGVGRLAWWTR

-366 APLKTHNADV
+366 APLKTHNADA

-398 PAGDYTQEA
+398 PAGDYTREA

-439 VDYRTFAQLSG
+439 VDYRTFAQLSDV
-450 ADSTSAQALF
+450 DSTSAQALF

-747 AQRRLPLTA
+747 AQRRLPLPS

-775 SPWSVVRTQQKRAD
+775 SPWSAVRTQQERAD
-789 RVAADTQL
+789 RVEADTQL
-797 CGSAH
+797 CDSAR

-816 TYDALKRSFAT
+816 TYDALKLSFAT
-827 GVVTDNVGQSRLES
+827 GVVTDNVGQSRLQS
-841 GQAEYDAGSEK
+841 GQAECDAGSEK
-852 LAAAKAQYAAG
+852 LAAAKAQ
-863 QAQLEQGKADYAAG
+863 
-877 QEKLAAAKEEYAAGQ
+877 YAAGQ

-938 TAQKQIYE
+938 TAQKQLYE
-946 TQLIGT
+946 TQLLGT

-969 LSAGAAQIA
+969 LSEGAAQIA

-985 DAQAQLAAGQQ
+985 DAQAQLVAGQQ

-1034 QDLAAL
+1034 QDLAEL

-1047 ERLEQG
+1047 ERLERG
-1053 IAVLMQDETLR
+1053 IAVLMQGEALR
-1064 ARAGASASY
+1064 TRAGSSASY

-1078 LAQDI
+1078 LAQDL
-1083 YTADMNTART
+1083 YAADMDTART
-1093 EAAVWTGICIALFAA
+1093 EAAVWTGICTVLFAA

-1136 SVGCLIAMRPPVTVR
+1136 SVGCLIAM
-1151 CARCACAR
+1151 
-1159 RWRCSCW
+1159 
-1166 RSWPPGSRSGSAR
+1166 
-1179 SGRSKAQG
+1179 
-1187 KKKPGRRQ
+1187 
-1195 LPAPRFCFCTAL
+1195 
-1207 CYNGPSRSKG
+1207 
-1217 IAIPMVKVLFI
+1217 
-1228 CHGNICR
+1228 
-1235 SPMAEYLLK
+1235 
-1244 EMVRQQGL
+1244 L
-1252 AAQFQIA
+1252 AAGHGA
-1259 SAATSREEIGNDV
+1259 
-1272 YPPARAE
+1272 
-1279 LRAHG
+1279 LR
-1284 IPVGHRTAVQVTP
+1284 TLCLCAV
-1297 RDYDAYDWLLTMD
+1297 L
-1310 ENNARNLR
+1310 
-1318 RILPHDPD
+1318 
-1326 GKIRA
+1326 A
-1331 LLSFAGLQRGIADPW
+1331 LLVLAFVAAGLTLRQRAQR
-1346 YTDDFGTTYDD
+1346 
-1357 LVLGCTA
+1357 A
-1364 FLDALRRRGDI
+1364 Q

>member
-1 MNQKPSPL
+1 M
-9 HRASEWI
+9 
-16 VDHYRLFFVVFAALL
+16 
-31 VFSAVAS
+31 
-38 GWVKVENDVAAYL
+38 
-51 PADSETRQGLDIMEQ
+51 
-66 EFQTYGS
+66 
-73 AKILLRDTDAD
+73 
-84 AAAATAEQIRAVD
+84 
-97 GVDSCTYT
+97 
-105 MNDTGSALLS
+105 
-115 VSLSDLE
+115 
-122 GSDTC
+122 
-127 AQTVQALRDLLDGSG
+127 
-142 AYIYS
+142 
-147 AEGYSISDQIN
+147 
-158 GEVRGLLVIVA
+158 
-169 IILVTVLTFTS
+169 
-180 STYAEVPILLITFL
+180 
-194 AAALINKGTNFVFG
+194 
-208 TISFVSNAVAILL
+208 
-221 QLAMSVD
+221 
-228 YAIIFCNRYKQ
+228 
-239 AHETLPVREAVIES
+239 
-253 LEKSITVIS
+253 
-262 SSSLTTIAGLVAM
+262 
-275 TFMKFGLG
+275 
-283 RDLGIVLIKAIL
+283 
-295 ISMLTVFL
+295 
-303 LMPGLLLK
+303 
-311 LGPAMDKTKHRNFVP
+311 
-326 KISGVGRLAWRTR
+326 
-339 RVVPLVFAAVLVVAC
+339 
-354 IGANRVSYVYSE
+354 
-366 APLKTHNADV
+366 
-376 NRTASQA
+376 
-383 ITDDFGDET
+383 
-392 VLAVVV
+392 
-398 PAGDYTQEA
+398 
-407 ALLDALSALP
+407 
-417 EVKSAVGIA
+417 
-426 GTEAAGGYRLADA
+426 
-439 VDYRTFAQLSG
+439 
-450 ADSTSAQALF
+450 
-460 ALYAAEN
+460 
-467 GAAQTAAQD
+467 
-476 LSGYQVPLLKLFEFL
+476 PLLKLFEFL

-606 GMPILLTLV
+606 GMPILLTLA

-789 RVAADTQL
+789 RVDADTQL
-797 CGSAH
+797 CDNAH

-816 TYDALKRSFAT
+816 TYDVLKRSFAT

-863 QAQLEQGKADYAAG
+863 QAQLAR
-877 QEKLAAAKEEYAAGQ
+877 
-892 AQLAKIQPVYDA
+892 IQPVYDA

-938 TAQKQIYE
+938 TAQKQLYE
-946 TQLIGT
+946 TQLLGT

-957 SLVQAYEAGQAK
+957 SLVQAYETGQAK

-1078 LAQDI
+1078 LAQDL
-1083 YTADMNTART
+1083 YTADMDTART

-1115 VCLGHRRGKAVAWCT
+1115 VCLGHRSGKAVAWCT

-1136 SVGCLIAMRPPVTVR
+1136 SVGCLIAMLAAGHGALRTLCL
-1151 CARCACAR
+1151 CA
-1159 RWRCSCW
+1159 
-1166 RSWPPGSRSGSAR
+1166 
-1179 SGRSKAQG
+1179 
-1187 KKKPGRRQ
+1187 
-1195 LPAPRFCFCTAL
+1195 AL
-1207 CYNGPSRSKG
+1207 
-1217 IAIPMVKVLFI
+1217 ALLVLAFV
-1228 CHGNICR
+1228 
-1235 SPMAEYLLK
+1235 AA
-1244 EMVRQQGL
+1244 GL
-1252 AAQFQIA
+1252 ALRERAQ
-1259 SAATSREEIGNDV
+1259 
-1272 YPPARAE
+1272 RAQ
-1279 LRAHG
+1279 RA
-1284 IPVGHRTAVQVTP
+1284 Q
-1297 RDYDAYDWLLTMD
+1297 
-1310 ENNARNLR
+1310 
-1318 RILPHDPD
+1318 
-1326 GKIRA
+1326 
-1331 LLSFAGLQRGIADPW
+1331 
-1346 YTDDFGTTYDD
+1346 
-1357 LVLGCTA
+1357 
-1364 FLDALRRRGDI
+1364 

>member
-1 MNQKPSPL
+1 MITDICNLSFFSLSFCYQKVNPRVFVGVRSGDSIMNQKPSPL

-366 APLKTHNADV
+366 APPKTHNADV

-1136 SVGCLIAMRPPVTVR
+1136 SVGCLIAM
-1151 CARCACAR
+1151 
-1159 RWRCSCW
+1159 
-1166 RSWPPGSRSGSAR
+1166 
-1179 SGRSKAQG
+1179 
-1187 KKKPGRRQ
+1187 
-1195 LPAPRFCFCTAL
+1195 
-1207 CYNGPSRSKG
+1207 
-1217 IAIPMVKVLFI
+1217 
-1228 CHGNICR
+1228 
-1235 SPMAEYLLK
+1235 
-1244 EMVRQQGL
+1244 L
-1252 AAQFQIA
+1252 AAGFTLRQ
-1259 SAATSREEIGNDV
+1259 
-1272 YPPARAE
+1272 RAQ
-1279 LRAHG
+1279 RA
-1284 IPVGHRTAVQVTP
+1284 Q
-1297 RDYDAYDWLLTMD
+1297 
-1310 ENNARNLR
+1310 
-1318 RILPHDPD
+1318 
-1326 GKIRA
+1326 
-1331 LLSFAGLQRGIADPW
+1331 
-1346 YTDDFGTTYDD
+1346 
-1357 LVLGCTA
+1357 
-1364 FLDALRRRGDI
+1364 

>member
-1 MNQKPSPL
+1 MITDICNLSFFSLSFCYQKVNPRVFVGVRSGDSIMNQKPSPL

-476 LSGYQVPLLKLFEFL
+476 LSGYQVPLLKLFKFL

-668 GPREAMITALNLA
+668 GSREAMITALNLA

-703 SSGAVAGMGRFVGVG
+703 SSSAVAGMGRFVGVG

-789 RVAADTQL
+789 RVDADTQL
-797 CGSAH
+797 CDNAH

-816 TYDALKRSFAT
+816 TYDALKLSFAT
-827 GVVTDNVGQSRLES
+827 GVVTDSVGQSQLES

-852 LAAAKAQYAAG
+852 LAAARAQYAAG

-877 QEKLAAAKEEYAAGQ
+877 QAQLAAAKEEYAAGQ
-892 AQLAKIQPVYDA
+892 EKLARIQPVYDA

-938 TAQKQIYE
+938 TAQKQLYE

-1078 LAQDI
+1078 LAQDL
-1083 YTADMNTART
+1083 YTADMDTART

-1115 VCLGHRRGKAVAWCT
+1115 VCLGHRRGKAAAWCT

-1136 SVGCLIAMRPPVTVR
+1136 SVGCLIAM
-1151 CARCACAR
+1151 
-1159 RWRCSCW
+1159 
-1166 RSWPPGSRSGSAR
+1166 
-1179 SGRSKAQG
+1179 
-1187 KKKPGRRQ
+1187 
-1195 LPAPRFCFCTAL
+1195 
-1207 CYNGPSRSKG
+1207 
-1217 IAIPMVKVLFI
+1217 
-1228 CHGNICR
+1228 
-1235 SPMAEYLLK
+1235 
-1244 EMVRQQGL
+1244 L
-1252 AAQFQIA
+1252 AAGHGA
-1259 SAATSREEIGNDV
+1259 
-1272 YPPARAE
+1272 
-1279 LRAHG
+1279 LR
-1284 IPVGHRTAVQVTP
+1284 TLCLCAV
-1297 RDYDAYDWLLTMD
+1297 L
-1310 ENNARNLR
+1310 
-1318 RILPHDPD
+1318 
-1326 GKIRA
+1326 A
-1331 LLSFAGLQRGIADPW
+1331 LLVLAFVAAGLTLRQRAQR
-1346 YTDDFGTTYDD
+1346 
-1357 LVLGCTA
+1357 A
-1364 FLDALRRRGDI
+1364 Q

>member
-1 MNQKPSPL
+1 MNKKPSPL

-73 AKILLRDTDAD
+73 AKILLRGTDAD
-84 AAAATAEQIRAVD
+84 TAAATAEQIRAVD

-105 MNDTGSALLS
+105 MNDAGSALLS

-122 GSDTC
+122 GSDAC

-194 AAALINKGTNFVFG
+194 AAALINKGTNFIFG

-253 LEKSITVIS
+253 LAKSITVIS
-262 SSSLTTIAGLVAM
+262 SSSLTTVAGLVAM
-275 TFMKFGLG
+275 TFMKFSLG
-283 RDLGIVLIKAIL
+283 RDLGIVLIKAIF
-295 ISMLTVFL
+295 ISLLTVFL

-326 KISGVGRLAWRTR
+326 KISGIGRLAWRTR

-354 IGANRVSYVYSE
+354 IGTNRVSYVYSE

-383 ITDDFGDET
+383 ITADFGDET

-398 PAGDYTQEA
+398 PAGDYDQEA
-407 ALLDALSALP
+407 ALLDALSAVP

-439 VDYRTFAQLSG
+439 VDYRAFAQLSG
-450 ADSTSAQALF
+450 VDSTSAQALF

-476 LSGYQVPLLKLFEFL
+476 LRGYQVPLLKLFEFL

-497 GTVTLSAAQAAQVT
+497 GTVTLSD
-511 ALSSQL
+511 QL
-517 ERASA
+517 TRASA

-591 ILMVMLVLLFTFRSL
+591 ILMVMLVLLFTFRSI

-615 IQGSIWINFGITVLT
+615 IQGSIWINFGLTVLT

-657 ASHYTEARADQ
+657 ASLYTEARAEQ
-668 GPREAMITALNLA
+668 GPREAMISALNLA

-756 ASRAARWVL
+756 ASRAARL
-765 LAAAVFVMAV
+765 AMLAAAVFVMAV
-775 SPWSVVRTQQKRAD
+775 SPWSLARTQQERAD
-789 RVAADTQL
+789 RVDADTQL
-797 CGSAH
+797 CDNAR

-816 TYDALKRSFAT
+816 TYDALKLSFAT
-827 GVVTDNVGQSRLES
+827 GVVTDNVGQSQLQS

-852 LAAAKAQYAAG
+852 LAAARAQYAAG

-892 AQLAKIQPVYDA
+892 EKLARIQPVYDA

-921 AVASG
+921 AVANG

-938 TAQKQIYE
+938 TAQKQLYE
-946 TQLIGT
+946 TQLLGT

-957 SLVQAYEAGQAK
+957 SLVQAYEAGQAQ
-969 LSAGAAQIA
+969 LADGAAQIA
-978 AAEQQLQ
+978 AAEQQLA
-985 DAQAQLAAGQQ
+985 DAQAQLVAGQQ

-1040 APYEDDT
+1040 TPYEDDT

-1053 IAVLMQDETLR
+1053 IAVLMQDEALR
-1064 ARAGASASY
+1064 ARAGSAASY

-1078 LAQDI
+1078 LAQDL
-1083 YTADMNTART
+1083 YTADMDTART
-1093 EAAVWTGICIALFAA
+1093 EAAVWTGICIVLFAA
-1108 GALAFAG
+1108 GALALTG
-1115 VCLGHRRGKAVAWCT
+1115 VCLGHQRGKAMAWCT

-1136 SVGCLIAMRPPVTVR
+1136 SVGCLIA
-1151 CARCACAR
+1151 
-1159 RWRCSCW
+1159 
-1166 RSWPPGSRSGSAR
+1166 
-1179 SGRSKAQG
+1179 
-1187 KKKPGRRQ
+1187 
-1195 LPAPRFCFCTAL
+1195 
-1207 CYNGPSRSKG
+1207 
-1217 IAIPMVKVLFI
+1217 I
-1228 CHGNICR
+1228 
-1235 SPMAEYLLK
+1235 
-1244 EMVRQQGL
+1244 L
-1252 AAQFQIA
+1252 AAGHGA
-1259 SAATSREEIGNDV
+1259 LHTLCLCAAV
-1272 YPPARAE
+1272 
-1279 LRAHG
+1279 
-1284 IPVGHRTAVQVTP
+1284 
-1297 RDYDAYDWLLTMD
+1297 
-1310 ENNARNLR
+1310 
-1318 RILPHDPD
+1318 
-1326 GKIRA
+1326 A
-1331 LLSFAGLQRGIADPW
+1331 LLALAFVATGL
-1346 YTDDFGTTYDD
+1346 T
-1357 LVLGCTA
+1357 
-1364 FLDALRRRGDI
+1364 LRQCAERAQ

>member
-1 MNQKPSPL
+1 M
-9 HRASEWI
+9 
-16 VDHYRLFFVVFAALL
+16 
-31 VFSAVAS
+31 
-38 GWVKVENDVAAYL
+38 
-51 PADSETRQGLDIMEQ
+51 
-66 EFQTYGS
+66 
-73 AKILLRDTDAD
+73 
-84 AAAATAEQIRAVD
+84 
-97 GVDSCTYT
+97 
-105 MNDTGSALLS
+105 
-115 VSLSDLE
+115 
-122 GSDTC
+122 
-127 AQTVQALRDLLDGSG
+127 
-142 AYIYS
+142 
-147 AEGYSISDQIN
+147 
-158 GEVRGLLVIVA
+158 
-169 IILVTVLTFTS
+169 
-180 STYAEVPILLITFL
+180 
-194 AAALINKGTNFVFG
+194 
-208 TISFVSNAVAILL
+208 
-221 QLAMSVD
+221 
-228 YAIIFCNRYKQ
+228 
-239 AHETLPVREAVIES
+239 
-253 LEKSITVIS
+253 
-262 SSSLTTIAGLVAM
+262 
-275 TFMKFGLG
+275 
-283 RDLGIVLIKAIL
+283 
-295 ISMLTVFL
+295 
-303 LMPGLLLK
+303 
-311 LGPAMDKTKHRNFVP
+311 
-326 KISGVGRLAWRTR
+326 
-339 RVVPLVFAAVLVVAC
+339 
-354 IGANRVSYVYSE
+354 
-366 APLKTHNADV
+366 
-376 NRTASQA
+376 
-383 ITDDFGDET
+383 
-392 VLAVVV
+392 
-398 PAGDYTQEA
+398 
-407 ALLDALSALP
+407 
-417 EVKSAVGIA
+417 
-426 GTEAAGGYRLADA
+426 
-439 VDYRTFAQLSG
+439 
-450 ADSTSAQALF
+450 
-460 ALYAAEN
+460 
-467 GAAQTAAQD
+467 
-476 LSGYQVPLLKLFEFL
+476 PLLKLFEFL

-877 QEKLAAAKEEYAAGQ
+877 QEQLAAAKEEYAAGQ
-892 AQLAKIQPVYDA
+892 AQLARIQPVYDA

-938 TAQKQIYE
+938 TAQKQLYE
-946 TQLIGT
+946 TQLLGT

-957 SLVQAYEAGQAK
+957 SLVQAYETGQAK

-1078 LAQDI
+1078 LAQDL
-1083 YTADMNTART
+1083 YTADMDTART

-1115 VCLGHRRGKAVAWCT
+1115 VCLGHRSGKAVAWCT

-1136 SVGCLIAMRPPVTVR
+1136 SVGCLIAMLAAGHGALRTLCL
-1151 CARCACAR
+1151 CA
-1159 RWRCSCW
+1159 
-1166 RSWPPGSRSGSAR
+1166 
-1179 SGRSKAQG
+1179 
-1187 KKKPGRRQ
+1187 
-1195 LPAPRFCFCTAL
+1195 AL
-1207 CYNGPSRSKG
+1207 
-1217 IAIPMVKVLFI
+1217 ALLVLAFV
-1228 CHGNICR
+1228 
-1235 SPMAEYLLK
+1235 AA
-1244 EMVRQQGL
+1244 GL
-1252 AAQFQIA
+1252 ALRQRAQ
-1259 SAATSREEIGNDV
+1259 
-1272 YPPARAE
+1272 RAQ
-1279 LRAHG
+1279 RA
-1284 IPVGHRTAVQVTP
+1284 Q
-1297 RDYDAYDWLLTMD
+1297 
-1310 ENNARNLR
+1310 
-1318 RILPHDPD
+1318 
-1326 GKIRA
+1326 
-1331 LLSFAGLQRGIADPW
+1331 
-1346 YTDDFGTTYDD
+1346 
-1357 LVLGCTA
+1357 
-1364 FLDALRRRGDI
+1364 

>member
-1 MNQKPSPL
+1 MNKKPSSL
-9 HRASEWI
+9 YRASEWI
-16 VDHYRLFFVVFAALL
+16 VDHYRLFFIVFAVLL

-73 AKILLRDTDAD
+73 AKILLRGTDAD
-84 AAAATAEQIRAVD
+84 TAAATAEQIRAVD

-105 MNDTGSALLS
+105 MNDAGSALLS
-115 VSLSDLE
+115 VSLADLE

-253 LEKSITVIS
+253 LAKSITVIS

-283 RDLGIVLIKAIL
+283 RDLGIVLIKAIF
-295 ISMLTVFL
+295 ISLLTAFL

-326 KISGVGRLAWRTR
+326 KISGIGRLAWRTR

-354 IGANRVSYVYSE
+354 VGVNRVSYVYSE
-366 APLKTHNADV
+366 APLKTHNADA

-383 ITDDFGDET
+383 ITADFGDET

-398 PAGDYTQEA
+398 PAGDYDQEA
-407 ALLDALSALP
+407 ALLDALSAVP

-450 ADSTSAQALF
+450 VDSTSAQALF

-476 LSGYQVPLLKLFEFL
+476 LRGYQVPLLKLFEFL

-497 GTVTLSAAQAAQVT
+497 GTVTLSD
-511 ALSSQL
+511 QL
-517 ERASA
+517 TRASA
-522 QLEGTSYHRLVLTL
+522 QLEGASYHRLVLTL

-696 LLIGARV
+696 LLVGARV

-747 AQRRLPLTA
+747 AQRRLPLTS

-775 SPWSVVRTQQKRAD
+775 SPWSVVRTQQERAD
-789 RVAADTQL
+789 RVEADTQL
-797 CGSAH
+797 CDNAR

-816 TYDALKRSFAT
+816 TYDALKLSFAT
-827 GVVTDNVGQSRLES
+827 GVVTDNVGQSRLQS

-852 LAAAKAQYAAG
+852 LAAARAQYAAG

-877 QEKLAAAKEEYAAGQ
+877 QEQLAAAKEEYAAGQ
-892 AQLAKIQPVYDA
+892 EKLARIQPVYDA

-938 TAQKQIYE
+938 TAQKQLYE
-946 TQLIGT
+946 TQLVGT

-957 SLVQAYEAGQAK
+957 SLVQAYEAGRAQLAD
-969 LSAGAAQIA
+969 GAAQIA

-1040 APYEDDT
+1040 TPYEDDT

-1053 IAVLMQDETLR
+1053 IAVLMQDEALR
-1064 ARAGASASY
+1064 ARAGSAASY

-1078 LAQDI
+1078 LAQDL
-1083 YTADMNTART
+1083 YTADMDTART
-1093 EAAVWTGICIALFAA
+1093 EAAVWAGICIALFAA
-1108 GALAFAG
+1108 GALALAG
-1115 VCLGHRRGKAVAWCT
+1115 VCLGHGRGKAVAWCT

-1136 SVGCLIAMRPPVTVR
+1136 SVGCLIA
-1151 CARCACAR
+1151 
-1159 RWRCSCW
+1159 
-1166 RSWPPGSRSGSAR
+1166 
-1179 SGRSKAQG
+1179 
-1187 KKKPGRRQ
+1187 
-1195 LPAPRFCFCTAL
+1195 
-1207 CYNGPSRSKG
+1207 
-1217 IAIPMVKVLFI
+1217 I
-1228 CHGNICR
+1228 
-1235 SPMAEYLLK
+1235 
-1244 EMVRQQGL
+1244 L
-1252 AAQFQIA
+1252 AAGHGA
-1259 SAATSREEIGNDV
+1259 LRTLCLCAAV
-1272 YPPARAE
+1272 
-1279 LRAHG
+1279 
-1284 IPVGHRTAVQVTP
+1284 
-1297 RDYDAYDWLLTMD
+1297 
-1310 ENNARNLR
+1310 
-1318 RILPHDPD
+1318 
-1326 GKIRA
+1326 A
-1331 LLSFAGLQRGIADPW
+1331 LLVLAFVAAGL
-1346 YTDDFGTTYDD
+1346 T
-1357 LVLGCTA
+1357 
-1364 FLDALRRRGDI
+1364 LRQCAERAQ

>member
-1 MNQKPSPL
+1 MITDICNLSFFSLSFCYQKVNPRVFVGVRSGDPIMNQKPSPL

-84 AAAATAEQIRAVD
+84 AAAATAEQIHAVD

-398 PAGDYTQEA
+398 PSGDYTQEA
-407 ALLDALSALP
+407 ALLDALSAVP

-426 GTEAAGGYRLADA
+426 GLEAAGGYRLADA

-450 ADSTSAQALF
+450 VDSTSAQALF

-657 ASHYTEARADQ
+657 ASHYTEARTDQ

-789 RVAADTQL
+789 RVVADTQL
-797 CGSAH
+797 CGSAR

-816 TYDALKRSFAT
+816 TYDALKLSFAT

-841 GQAEYDAGSEK
+841 GQAEYDAGREK
-852 LAAAKAQYAAG
+852 
-863 QAQLEQGKADYAAG
+863 
-877 QEKLAAAKEEYAAGQ
+877 
-892 AQLAKIQPVYDA
+892 
-904 VHPAYQRY
+904 
-912 LDRQAEYDA
+912 
-921 AVASG
+921 
-926 DLAKAALLWPGV
+926 
-938 TAQKQIYE
+938 
-946 TQLIGT
+946 
-952 GYSIE
+952 
-957 SLVQAYEAGQAK
+957 
-969 LSAGAAQIA
+969 
-978 AAEQQLQ
+978 
-985 DAQAQLAAGQQ
+985 LAAGQQ

-1040 APYEDDT
+1040 TPYEDDT

-1078 LAQDI
+1078 LAQDL
-1083 YTADMNTART
+1083 YTADMDTART
-1093 EAAVWTGICIALFAA
+1093 EAAVWTGICITLFAA

-1115 VCLGHRRGKAVAWCT
+1115 VCLGHRSGKAVAWCT

-1136 SVGCLIAMRPPVTVR
+1136 SVGCLIAM
-1151 CARCACAR
+1151 
-1159 RWRCSCW
+1159 
-1166 RSWPPGSRSGSAR
+1166 
-1179 SGRSKAQG
+1179 
-1187 KKKPGRRQ
+1187 
-1195 LPAPRFCFCTAL
+1195 
-1207 CYNGPSRSKG
+1207 
-1217 IAIPMVKVLFI
+1217 
-1228 CHGNICR
+1228 
-1235 SPMAEYLLK
+1235 
-1244 EMVRQQGL
+1244 L
-1252 AAQFQIA
+1252 AAGHGA
-1259 SAATSREEIGNDV
+1259 LRTLCLCAA
-1272 YPPARAE
+1272 
-1279 LRAHG
+1279 L
-1284 IPVGHRTAVQVTP
+1284 
-1297 RDYDAYDWLLTMD
+1297 
-1310 ENNARNLR
+1310 
-1318 RILPHDPD
+1318 
-1326 GKIRA
+1326 A
-1331 LLSFAGLQRGIADPW
+1331 LLVLAFVAAGFTLRQRAQR
-1346 YTDDFGTTYDD
+1346 
-1357 LVLGCTA
+1357 A
-1364 FLDALRRRGDI
+1364 Q

>member
-1 MNQKPSPL
+1 MITDICNLSFFSLSFCYQKVNPRVFVGVRSGDSIMNQKPSPL

-476 LSGYQVPLLKLFEFL
+476 LSGYQVPLLKLFKFL

-789 RVAADTQL
+789 RVVADTQL
-797 CGSAH
+797 CGSAR

-816 TYDALKRSFAT
+816 TYDALKLSFAT

-841 GQAEYDAGSEK
+841 GQAEYDAGREK
-852 LAAAKAQYAAG
+852 LAAARAQYAAG

-877 QEKLAAAKEEYAAGQ
+877 QEQLAAAKEEYAAGQ
-892 AQLAKIQPVYDA
+892 EKLARIQPVYDA

-912 LDRQAEYDA
+912 LDRQAEYDT

-938 TAQKQIYE
+938 TAQKQLYE

-1040 APYEDDT
+1040 TPYEDDT

-1078 LAQDI
+1078 LAQDL
-1083 YTADMNTART
+1083 YTADMDTART
-1093 EAAVWTGICIALFAA
+1093 EAAVWTGICITLFAA

-1115 VCLGHRRGKAVAWCT
+1115 VCLGHRSGKAVAWCT

-1136 SVGCLIAMRPPVTVR
+1136 SVGCLIAM
-1151 CARCACAR
+1151 
-1159 RWRCSCW
+1159 
-1166 RSWPPGSRSGSAR
+1166 
-1179 SGRSKAQG
+1179 
-1187 KKKPGRRQ
+1187 
-1195 LPAPRFCFCTAL
+1195 
-1207 CYNGPSRSKG
+1207 
-1217 IAIPMVKVLFI
+1217 
-1228 CHGNICR
+1228 
-1235 SPMAEYLLK
+1235 
-1244 EMVRQQGL
+1244 L
-1252 AAQFQIA
+1252 AAGHGA
-1259 SAATSREEIGNDV
+1259 LRTLCLCAA
-1272 YPPARAE
+1272 
-1279 LRAHG
+1279 L
-1284 IPVGHRTAVQVTP
+1284 
-1297 RDYDAYDWLLTMD
+1297 
-1310 ENNARNLR
+1310 
-1318 RILPHDPD
+1318 
-1326 GKIRA
+1326 A
-1331 LLSFAGLQRGIADPW
+1331 LLVLAFVAAGFTLRQRAQR
-1346 YTDDFGTTYDD
+1346 
-1357 LVLGCTA
+1357 A
-1364 FLDALRRRGDI
+1364 Q